1 MVCADMQQLADLT
14 QFWIIDGEKGHG
26 ARVWV
31 GGGGGGGGGGEGSN
45 IMQQLFPPFACALTY
60 LHGR

>member
-1 MVCADMQQLADLT
+1 MLGCMVCTDMQQLADLT

-26 ARVWV
+26 ARV
-31 GGGGGGGGGGEGSN
+31 GGGGGSS
-45 IMQQLFPPFACALTY
+45 IIQQLFAPFACALTY